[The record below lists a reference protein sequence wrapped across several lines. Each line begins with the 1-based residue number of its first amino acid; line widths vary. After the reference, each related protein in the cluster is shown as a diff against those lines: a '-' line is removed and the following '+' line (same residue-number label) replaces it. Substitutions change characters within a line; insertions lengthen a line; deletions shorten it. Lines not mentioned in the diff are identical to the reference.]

1 MKRDKIQK
9 AGSARGDN
17 MKPRVLIIMG
27 SDSDLPVM
35 DEAAKVLTWF
45 GIPSTMTVASAHR
58 SPERTLKLVRD
69 ADKKGIEVII
79 AGAGM
84 AAHLPG
90 VIASHTILPVIG
102 VPLDA
107 SPLGGIDALLS
118 MVQMPP
124 GIPVATVAVGKAG
137 AKNAGVLAAQ
147 IMARNNPALVKK
159 LLDHRKEMTKEIE
172 AKASKIEQRN

>member
-1 MKRDKIQK
+1 
-9 AGSARGDN
+9 
-17 MKPRVLIIMG
+17 MKPKVLILMG

-35 DEAAKVLTWF
+35 EETAKTLGAL
-45 GIPSTMTVASAHR
+45 GISCRMTVASAHR
-58 SPERTLKLVRD
+58 TPELTLKLVKEAEKD
-69 ADKKGIEVII
+69 GVEVII

-90 VIASHTILPVIG
+90 VVASHTVLPVIG

-107 SPLGGIDALLS
+107 SPLGGMDALLS

-137 AKNAGVLAAQ
+137 AKNAALLAAR
-147 IMARNNPALVKK
+147 IMAGKNPALTRK
-159 LLDHRKEMTKEIE
+159 LLVHRKKMAKEVEEKAARLTKR
-172 AKASKIEQRN
+172 S

>member
-1 MKRDKIQK
+1 
-9 AGSARGDN
+9 
-17 MKPRVLIIMG
+17 MKPRVLIMMG

-35 DEAAKVLTWF
+35 QETAAVLDSF
-45 GIPSTMTVASAHR
+45 GIAYHMTVASAHR
-58 SPERTLKLVRD
+58 TPARVVKIVQDAERDGVEL
-69 ADKKGIEVII
+69 II

-107 SPLGGIDALLS
+107 SPLKGMDSLLS

-124 GIPVATVAVGKAG
+124 GIPVATVSLGKAG
-137 AKNAGVLAAQ
+137 ARNAGILAVQ
-147 IMARNNPALVKK
+147 IMARKDPRLEKK
-159 LLDHRKEMTKEIE
+159 LRSQREKMAREVEEK
-172 AKASKIEQRN
+172 AKKISKRT